1 MRGFLKKL
9 NLFIQP
15 EQDNNVQIPIKIE
28 AMEPMKDYSQDQK
41 KVILPKMEQNANNMP
56 QGGNKLM
63 PAVIVKQKENV
74 ISIENKETRKNDDRQ
89 IVIVNNGPIVNNKEG
104 YYTKKYSHAI
114 QSLKLSQPI
123 KKQRETMKVCFDKD
137 AIEYLFNEMTNL
149 FQEKANIIDKNQKE
163 LLQQINNTHERIG
176 CLYEQ
181 NKNTDESLTNYK
193 KQEALIEQ
201 IDYLELYINSI
212 SVQADQLLEEVNL
225 LEKKINNKEKL

>member
-41 KVILPKMEQNANNMP
+41 KVILPKVEQNANNMP

-63 PAVIVKQKENV
+63 PSVIVKQKENV

-104 YYTKKYSHAI
+104 YYTKKYSNVT